1 MNEYRTYP
9 RSIPRP
15 GGRLSM
21 TIGEPITAKIQ
32 PLVDRWRDIQAS
44 EKGTLGLGGE
54 WKAESGEANPQEDKR
69 QRTVRGQG
77 RLADG
82 REEEIRKQIVAI
94 LQEEV
99 RKLGERVEAREGRFE
114 RGEWTQSRKM
124 VKKDSEALDP

>member
-1 MNEYRTYP
+1 
-9 RSIPRP
+9 
-15 GGRLSM
+15 M
-21 TIGEPITAKIQ
+21 TVGEPITDKIQ

-44 EKGTLGLGGE
+44 EKGTLGVGGE
-54 WKAESGEANPQEDKR
+54 WKPESGEVDLEEDRR
-69 QRTVRGQG
+69 QRQIRGQG

-99 RKLGERVEAREGRFE
+99 RKLGERVEEREGRFE

-124 VKKDSEALDP
+124 VKKDIEGVDP